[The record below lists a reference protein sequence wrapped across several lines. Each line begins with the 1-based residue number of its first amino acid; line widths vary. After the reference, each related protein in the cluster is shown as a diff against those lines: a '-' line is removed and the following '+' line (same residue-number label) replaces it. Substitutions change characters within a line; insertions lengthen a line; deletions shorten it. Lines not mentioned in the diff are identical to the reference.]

1 MKYLH
6 KGDRVSVIGDLVLQS
21 YVDTKGQERYSMQVS
36 ISDIEFLSAKRSND
50 EPQQSQ
56 TSRASS
62 QPVRTAAEED
72 DDTLPF

>member
-6 KGDRVSVIGDLVLQS
+6 KGDQVSIVGDLVLKS

-36 ISDIEFLSAKRSND
+36 ITDIKFLSAKRSND

-56 TSRASS
+56 TAQASS
-62 QPVRTAAEED
+62 QPTRTAAEED
-72 DDTLPF
+72 DDSLPF